1 MTKIDRLYQATPEN
15 RRAVIIVIRLKNGA
29 ILQAQSD
36 YPKGSPMKPYSDE
49 ELNQKLAQ
57 AINNEAIYRDF
68 SQALSALPEGV
79 EMNAFIQTYQSI
91 L

>member
-1 MTKIDRLYQATPEN
+1 M
-15 RRAVIIVIRLKNGA
+15 IRLKNGA

-49 ELNQKLAQ
+49 ELSQKLAQ

-68 SQALSALPEGV
+68 SQSLSALPEGV
-79 EMNAFIQTYQSI
+79 EMNAFIQAYQSI